1 MIPVSDLLVVAGG
14 GAVGSVIRYL
24 LALGSLKLPG
34 GTTLAGTLIANLIGC
49 FAIGLLSAIILANPD
64 AVSPRVALG
73 LRVGLLGGLTT
84 FSTFAAESVWLAHH
98 GQITGMTLYIT
109 GTVLLGLLAV
119 SAGTWL
125 VGPPQEPSP

>member
-34 GTTLAGTLIANLIGC
+34 GTTLAGTLVANLIGC
-49 FAIGLLSAIILANPD
+49 FAIGLLSALILANPD
-64 AVSPRVALG
+64 SISPRVALG

-98 GQITGMTLYIT
+98 GQITGMTLYIA